1 MNSPPWPEEAGS
13 RNLRKNT
20 VNDNSKMPL
29 KRMYRGLCE
38 GGDDLAERGE
48 ALVDVGAL
56 LEPRARGA
64 RRLGA
69 LRAGQVD
76 EGDLADLLGGEPG
89 GLVVL
94 VLREDD
100 GEDGVRA
107 GGRLVHVGRRHSPE
121 EEERRVKD
129 DVSFPLQFTLS
140 FARHHIDPFYLICR
154 FTENE

>member
-1 MNSPPWPEEAGS
+1 MHS
-13 RNLRKNT
+13 
-20 VNDNSKMPL
+20 
-29 KRMYRGLCE
+29 YRGLCQ
-38 GGDDLAERGE
+38 GRDDLAERGE

-69 LRAGQVD
+69 LRACQVD
-76 EGDLADLLGGEPG
+76 EGDLADLLGGEAG
-89 GLVVL
+89 GRVVL

-121 EEERRVKD
+121 EEERRGK
-129 DVSFPLQFTLS
+129 
-140 FARHHIDPFYLICR
+140 R
-154 FTENE
+154 